1 MTTPNLSGARPL
13 LVSRVVAGAIAGLSV
28 AFFVPIAPAL
38 EFECS
43 QFGDTRFLGVD
54 IPGEDHLCE
63 VSVTGEGGAGE
74 RRVLWYAENDTLFC
88 SAKAYELRDK
98 YVDEFSFDCHRWPD
112 SDGIDLLSARQRAI
126 LDAELKSLLADTG
139 TDGDTVSLSGVR
151 AVASTPFDGEE
162 AMLALQFL
170 APGGGDHVRIVIDST
185 DGTSVIAE
193 LRDLA
198 GRVDPVP
205 DLRTRG
211 AFIESISPS
220 GALEVV
226 TLLEPEGGSG
236 SGPEE
241 REVDTD
247 RAMVCEGR
255 QTFHPRAGDLVAGTP
270 HRHACTVDP
279 VAFDPG

>member
-1 MTTPNLSGARPL
+1 MTASNLSIVRRL
-13 LVSRVVAGAIAGLSV
+13 SLSRVVTGAVAVLSV
-28 AFFVPIAPAL
+28 TFVPVAQAL

-43 QFGDTRFLGVD
+43 QASDTRFLGID

-63 VSVTGEGGAGE
+63 VSVTGGGGAGE
-74 RRVLWYAENDTLFC
+74 RRVLWYADNDTLFC
-88 SAKAYELRDK
+88 SAKVYELRDR

-112 SDGIDLLSARQRAI
+112 GDGIDLLSARQRAI
-126 LDAELKSLLADTG
+126 LDAELKALLADAG
-139 TDGDTVSLSGVR
+139 ADGGAVSPSGVR
-151 AVASTPFDGEE
+151 AVASTPLDGEE

-170 APGGGDHVRIVIDST
+170 APGGGDLVRIVADSS
-185 DGTSVIAE
+185 DGSSVVAE

-198 GRVDPVP
+198 GRTDPVP
-205 DLRTRG
+205 GLRTRG

-241 REVDTD
+241 GDVDTA
-247 RAMVCEGR
+247 RAMACEGR
-255 QTFHPRAGDLVAGTP
+255 QTFHPEAGDLVAGTP
-270 HRHACTVDP
+270 HRHACAADLT
-279 VAFDPG
+279 ALDPG